1 MMSNVIY
8 KAKDMWEDVWWTL
21 QEMNET
27 DASSGH
33 QWFEISL
40 FD

>member
-1 MMSNVIY
+1 MMCNVIY
-8 KAKDMWEDVWWTL
+8 KAKDMWEDVRRTL
-21 QEMNET
+21 QEINET
-27 DASSGH
+27 EASSER